1 MNIPLSAANFSN
13 KIVIIIFFQ
22 QIEMNVP
29 LNLASLNKPAST
41 LLGVINVDVTILLEI
56 VLVSSKSKKCVML
69 FIELAL

>member
-1 MNIPLSAANFSN
+1 
-13 KIVIIIFFQ
+13 
-22 QIEMNVP
+22 MNVP

-56 VLVSSKSKKCVML
+56 VLVSGKSKKCIML